1 MKTIAVVTDGN
12 NNLQE
17 FINNN
22 LQQIFDKKIHIN
34 NYYLNNL
41 NDNTLINSD
50 VVLSMIEKRVIE
62 IKEYI
67 KDYSKIITIHRSIK
81 NKDIYELF
89 SLPCG
94 IDVLVVNDNEYT
106 TLETISN
113 LYKLGINHLNLIPYT
128 SSKNYSNIEIAITAG
143 EANLVPK
150 HINKVIDIGNRYIDV
165 STFLQIITKLKI
177 NDKEVN
183 ERLIKYSDELVN
195 INSGINN
202 KYKTLTIQNDV
213 LNTII
218 NLTNIGMC
226 MISNKGDI
234 IFCNKNLYNMMN
246 IHNNLIGKNVKEII
260 YNNLKTVLTV
270 DNATNTVIVFNN
282 KYFNVNKYTIKSF
295 NKITGYYFSIQE
307 ITYIKKLEQNLSMK
321 LKEKGHIARY
331 SFNDITTYSIKMT
344 NLIKLCKKIS
354 ISDYTVLIIGESGT
368 GKELFAQSIHNNSP
382 RSKQPFIAI
391 NCAAMPSN
399 LLESEL
405 FGYEEGAFTGASKG
419 GKKGLFEK
427 AHNGTIFLDEI
438 GDMPLFLQTKLLRV
452 LQENQV
458 MRVGG
463 DKVINI
469 DVRIIVA
476 TNKNL
481 LDYIKKNKFRTDLYY
496 RINVLTIKIPSLK
509 DRNDDIPKL
518 LLNFMKNNIKLSN
531 EVIDVL
537 NNYDWP
543 GNIRELKNTAKYID
557 ILCNNNIVTLN
568 DLPFNITSNFADF
581 SQLINDISN
590 NLQFSIAKEIL
601 LIIKDANI
609 KNTSIGRKSI
619 KSKLQNKSIYLSEGK
634 IRAILVYFKKLN
646 LINCESSRTGSKLTS
661 YGFSFINNLYR

>member
-12 NNLQE
+12 NNLQD
-17 FINNN
+17 FINSN
-22 LQQIFDKKIHIN
+22 LQLIFGKKVHIN

-41 NDNTLINSD
+41 NSNTLINSD

-62 IKEYI
+62 IKKYV

-89 SLPCG
+89 SIPSD

-128 SSKNYSNIEIAITAG
+128 SNINYSHIKIAITAG
-143 EANLVPK
+143 EINLVPK
-150 HINKVIDIGNRYIDV
+150 YINKIIDIGNRYIDV
-165 STFLQIITKLKI
+165 STFLQIITKLNI
-177 NDKEVN
+177 DDKEVN
-183 ERLIKYSDELVN
+183 ERLIRYSDELIN
-195 INSGINN
+195 LNSGINN
-202 KYKTLTIQNDV
+202 KYKTLTIRNDV

-226 MISNKGDI
+226 MISEKGEI
-234 IFCNKNLYNMMN
+234 IFCNKSLYKMMN
-246 IHNNLIGKNVKEII
+246 IHQDIIGKNISEII
-260 YNNLKTVLTV
+260 SNNLKSFFSL
-270 DNATNTVIVFNN
+270 DKAINTVVTINN
-282 KYFNVNKYTIKSF
+282 KYYNVNKYVIESY
-295 NKITGYYFSIQE
+295 NKVTGYYYSIQE
-307 ITYIKKLEQNLSMK
+307 ITYIRKLEQNLSIK
-321 LKEKGHIARY
+321 LKEKGHVARY
-331 SFNDITTYSIKMT
+331 SFNDIITYSTKMI

-354 ISDYTVLIIGESGT
+354 LADYTILITGASGT
-368 GKELFAQSIHNNSP
+368 GKELFAQSVHNNSP

-438 GDMPLFLQTKLLRV
+438 GEMPLYLQTKLLRV

-469 DVRIIVA
+469 DVRVIAA
-476 TNKNL
+476 TNLNL
-481 LDYIKKNKFRTDLYY
+481 LDSIKEKNFRADLYY
-496 RINVLTIKIPSLK
+496 RINVLTIKVPSLK
-509 DRNDDIPKL
+509 DRDEDIPKL
-518 LLNFMKNNIKLSN
+518 LLDFMENKIQLSK
-531 EVIDVL
+531 EVIEIL

-557 ILCNNNIVTLN
+557 ILCNNDIVTAN
-568 DLPFNITSNFADF
+568 DLPFNITNNSNDF
-581 SQLINDISN
+581 SLLIAEIEEKISI
-590 NLQFSIAKEIL
+590 STAREIL
-601 LIIKDANI
+601 LIINDANI
-609 KNTSIGRKSI
+609 KNTPIGRKSI
-619 KSKLQNKSIYLSEGK
+619 VSRLIKKNITLSEAE
-634 IRAILVYFKKLN
+634 IRTILTFFKDLN
-646 LINCESSRTGSKLTS
+646 IIYSESSRRGSKLTL
-661 YGFSFINNLYR
+661 YGYNFINSLL